1 VLYLKQE
8 ERTPTLLLLLPGT
21 ASALPCFCILS
32 AIPLNIPSVDL
43 TRSQAY
49 EDGDL
54 KFQGPH
60 ETPDLPPIKDHYTM
74 TTTAKTT
81 TNTAVDVQEQYAHA
95 AQTMAKHLAAAQARN
110 LKYTQSIFESTIAL
124 LKSHMEDTRSLM
136 EQWGQ
141 QEDSKVSESYMN
153 LFSAPFTAYQQM
165 IEGVETASRQMI
177 EGVEKATKQS
187 FESFEQADH
196 SKIGTARK

>member
-1 VLYLKQE
+1 
-8 ERTPTLLLLLPGT
+8 
-21 ASALPCFCILS
+21 
-32 AIPLNIPSVDL
+32 
-43 TRSQAY
+43 
-49 EDGDL
+49 
-54 KFQGPH
+54 
-60 ETPDLPPIKDHYTM
+60 M

-141 QEDSKVSESYMN
+141 QEDSKVSESYVN

-165 IEGVETASRQMI
+165 LEGVETASRQML

-187 FESFEQADH
+187 FESFEQAGY
-196 SKIGTARK
+196 SKVGTARK

>member
-1 VLYLKQE
+1 
-8 ERTPTLLLLLPGT
+8 
-21 ASALPCFCILS
+21 
-32 AIPLNIPSVDL
+32 
-43 TRSQAY
+43 
-49 EDGDL
+49 
-54 KFQGPH
+54 
-60 ETPDLPPIKDHYTM
+60 M
-74 TTTAKTT
+74 TTTVKTP
-81 TNTAVDVQEQYAHA
+81 TNTAVDVQEQYVHN
-95 AQTMAKHLAAAQARN
+95 AQTMAKHFAAAQARN
-110 LKYTQSIFESTIAL
+110 VKYTQRIVESTIAL

-141 QEDSKVSESYMN
+141 QGDSQVSESYTN

-165 IEGVETASRQMI
+165 IEGVETASRQML

>member
-1 VLYLKQE
+1 
-8 ERTPTLLLLLPGT
+8 
-21 ASALPCFCILS
+21 
-32 AIPLNIPSVDL
+32 
-43 TRSQAY
+43 
-49 EDGDL
+49 
-54 KFQGPH
+54 
-60 ETPDLPPIKDHYTM
+60 M

-81 TNTAVDVQEQYAHA
+81 THTASDVQEQYAHT
-95 AQTMAKHLAAAQARN
+95 AQAMAKHLADAQARN
-110 LKYTQSIFESTIAL
+110 LKYTQGIFESTIAL
-124 LKSHMEDTRSLM
+124 LKSHMEDTRSLL

-141 QEDSKVSESYMN
+141 QGDSKVSEFYMN